1 MSTLRPNATGGRRAV
16 FLDRDG
22 VLIRDVD
29 HLTAASQIEIL
40 PGVPEALRR
49 FRDARWTIVVVTNQS
64 VVARGLVTEEE
75 LRRIHRVLETQL
87 RGLGASLDAVY
98 YCPHHP
104 EGAVG
109 RYRVVCDCRKPE
121 PGLLLRA
128 AEDLGIDLVAS
139 VMVGD
144 ASSDIEAGRRAGCR
158 TILIRPA
165 STGTGG
171 PGGGSDTLRGG
182 GNTGGN
188 TIDRRRRVAPDYLAS
203 NLQEAVEWIAALGA
217 PS

>member
-1 MSTLRPNATGGRRAV
+1 V

-40 PGVPEALRR
+40 RGVPEALRR
-49 FRDARWTIVVVTNQS
+49 LRDAGWTIVVVTNQS

-75 LRRIHRVLETQL
+75 LRGIHWILEAQL

-104 EGAVG
+104 QGAVA
-109 RYRVVCDCRKPE
+109 RYRVMCDCRKPE
-121 PGLLLRA
+121 PGLLLQA
-128 AEDLGIDLVAS
+128 AADLGIDLAAS

-144 ASSDIEAGRRAGCR
+144 AASDMKAGRRAGCR
-158 TILIRPA
+158 TILIRA
-165 STGTGG
+165 AGAGAAG
-171 PGGGSDTLRGG
+171 PRGPNIG
-182 GNTGGN
+182 DN
-188 TIDRRRRVAPDYLAS
+188 IMDRTDQVAPDHLAS
-203 NLQEAVEWIAALGA
+203 NLQEAAEWITALGA

>member
-1 MSTLRPNATGGRRAV
+1 VV

-22 VLIRDVD
+22 VLIRDAD

-49 FRDARWTIVVVTNQS
+49 LRAAGWTVIVVTNQS
-64 VVARGLVTEEE
+64 VVARGLVTEEG
-75 LRRIHRVLETQL
+75 LRQIHRVLEAQL
-87 RGLGASLDAVY
+87 RERGAMLDAMY

-104 EGAVG
+104 EGAVA

-128 AEDLGIDLVAS
+128 AKDFDIDLAAS

-144 ASSDIEAGRRAGCR
+144 TLSDIEAGRRAGCR
-158 TILIRPA
+158 TVLIRTEAPRTAKPA
-165 STGTGG
+165 
-171 PGGGSDTLRGG
+171 
-182 GNTGGN
+182 
-188 TIDRRRRVAPDYLAS
+188 APTVDSAGAVTADHLAS
-203 NLQEAVEWIAALGA
+203 NLREVADWIIRWGA
-217 PS
+217 G

>member
-1 MSTLRPNATGGRRAV
+1 MSRLRRNGAGGRRAV

-40 PGVPEALRR
+40 PGVPAALRR
-49 FRDARWTIVVVTNQS
+49 LRDAAWTIVVVTNQS
-64 VVARGLVTEEE
+64 VVARGLVTEAE
-75 LRRIHRVLETQL
+75 LRRIHRVLEAQL
-87 RGLGASLDAVY
+87 RGCGASLDAVY

-104 EGAVG
+104 EGAVA
-109 RYRVVCDCRKPE
+109 RYRVICDCRKPE

-128 AEDLGIDLVAS
+128 AADLGIDLVAS

-144 ASSDIEAGRRAGCR
+144 TASDIEAGRRAGCR
-158 TILIRPA
+158 TILIRGA
-165 STGTGG
+165 GVRAGG
-171 PGGGSDTLRGG
+171 PGGD
-182 GNTGGN
+182 NTGDN
-188 TIDRRRRVAPDYLAS
+188 TDNRMDRRGRVAPDHLAS
-203 NLQEAVEWIAALGA
+203 NLQEAADWIAAPEA

>member
-1 MSTLRPNATGGRRAV
+1 VSGLRRNAASGRRAV

-49 FRDARWTIVVVTNQS
+49 LRDAGRTIVVVTNQS

-75 LRRIHRVLETQL
+75 LRRIHTVLEAQL
-87 RGLGASLDAVY
+87 RSRGASLDAMY

-104 EGAVG
+104 EGAVA

-128 AEDLGIDLVAS
+128 AADMGIDLAAS

-144 ASSDIEAGRRAGCR
+144 LASDVEAGRRAGCR
-158 TILIRPA
+158 TILIRA
-165 STGTGG
+165 AGARAGG
-171 PGGGSDTLRGG
+171 PGGANIANIMERTRAA
-182 GNTGGN
+182 
-188 TIDRRRRVAPDYLAS
+188 APDHLAS
-203 NLQEAVEWIAALGA
+203 NLQEAAEWIAALGA